1 MSVLVSC
8 FILLKRSEIEI
19 HPGRWKLLCCHFPN
33 NNRKQNQQ
41 RELLCTVLITLLIPN
56 MPTSSS
62 IQISSKSVTSP
73 WHCEG
78 GSTQL
83 AKGSSLLMHVI
94 GEALVWVSDFRL
106 QRLCAPWSLGGKWET
121 ETSLLNSRHVV
132 YSVTGQVSER
142 LHCRSL
148 FEILCKRPK

>member
-1 MSVLVSC
+1 M
-8 FILLKRSEIEI
+8 
-19 HPGRWKLLCCHFPN
+19 LLCCCFLSN
-33 NNRKQNQQ
+33 DIKQNQQ
-41 RELLCTVLITLLIPN
+41 RELHCTVLTLLIPN
-56 MPTSSS
+56 MLTSTP

-106 QRLCAPWSLGGKWET
+106 QRLCAPWSPGEVGDGNLIT
-121 ETSLLNSRHVV
+121 EQQTCCIQCYRPIR
-132 YSVTGQVSER
+132 SVKGYTAGLCLKFFASDRNKQFPLPFGFER
-142 LHCRSL
+142 L
-148 FEILCKRPK
+148 